1 MHHPQCLRLFAT
13 LRLRGRLG
21 RDGCQSALWD
31 CFGGQ
36 IWRHNENASPKR
48 SHNALD
54 HHLDPVSRAT
64 SKWRIVALCY
74 FPPRWWHEVH
84 IFPTLTPVAQV
95 AITVCIFPRK
105 PAPVARF
112 TALNN
117 LPLHHGSPGIEPCY
131 KFPCASNRLHIAQ
144 WHWAHVF
151 CFVLYYWAARKG
163 NVQSRISFHLCRGKT
178 KWRTELPEGFA
189 YPPPRSP
196 PLLWGRF
203 LQGGDGLSQV
213 VWRTDLE
220 VDLTRTQNYC
230 VELLALYLRRTIIE
244 IPYLDEVV
252 NQRGSCRNNAL
263 PQSSQE
269 KL

>member
-1 MHHPQCLRLFAT
+1 MRP
-13 LRLRGRLG
+13 
-21 RDGCQSALWD
+21 
-31 CFGGQ
+31 
-36 IWRHNENASPKR
+36 PKR

-64 SKWRIVALCY
+64 SKWRIVALF
-74 FPPRWWHEVH
+74 FPPPWWQEVH

-105 PAPVARF
+105 RAPVARF
-112 TALNN
+112 TALNH
-117 LPLHHGSPGIEPCY
+117 LLFHHGSPAIEPCY

-189 YPPPRSP
+189 YPTTPLRPR
-196 PLLWGRF
+196 F
-203 LQGGDGLSQV
+203 YGGDFCREG
-213 VWRTDLE
+213 TG
-220 VDLTRTQNYC
+220 
-230 VELLALYLRRTIIE
+230 YLR
-244 IPYLDEVV
+244 
-252 NQRGSCRNNAL
+252 
-263 PQSSQE
+263 SSGEQIW
-269 KL
+269 KSI